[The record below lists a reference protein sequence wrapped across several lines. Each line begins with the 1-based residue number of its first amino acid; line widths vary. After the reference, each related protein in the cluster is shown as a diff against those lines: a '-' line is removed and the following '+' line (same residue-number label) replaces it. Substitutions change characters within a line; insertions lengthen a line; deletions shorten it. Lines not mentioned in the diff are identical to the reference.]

1 MSEISPARMGEQDS
15 LARLT
20 PGIVVADLVTLAR
33 VPLAVAFL
41 LVPDQGWRLAILG
54 AAGISDLLDGQL
66 ARRYGGSRTGP
77 VLDPI
82 ADKLFVAA
90 AVAVVAL
97 SGRLRPLEIVI
108 LLLRDIVATLAFA
121 TTVVSRHPRTIPA
134 RWSGKAVTLAQ
145 MITLVAFLTESGL
158 LRALAWVT
166 GAMAVFAIVDYIRV
180 APEAGR
186 RLGN

>member
-1 MSEISPARMGEQDS
+1 MSETSPARMGEQDR
-15 LARLT
+15 LAPLT
-20 PGIVVADLVTLAR
+20 PGIAVADLVTLVR
-33 VPLAVAFL
+33 VPFAAAFL
-41 LVPDQGWRLAILG
+41 LVPDQRWRLVILG
-54 AAGISDLLDGQL
+54 AAGVSDLLDGQL
-66 ARRYGGSRTGP
+66 ARRYGSSRTGP

-97 SGRLRPLEIVI
+97 SGRLQPFEIVI

-121 TTVVSRHPRTIPA
+121 TTVVSRHPRSIPA

-145 MITLVAFLTESGL
+145 MVTLVAFLTGSAL
-158 LRALAWVT
+158 LRPLAWVT